1 VDLYRLWNEVSR
13 ICQLVIAAG
22 IAGALAQWRPGA
34 YLMAA
39 GLVALVAARTTI
51 AVVEY
56 RRVMSR
62 PWPAVQPVADDDW

>member
-1 VDLYRLWNEVSR
+1 MDIYRLWDVFSR
-13 ICQLVIAAG
+13 TCQLVIAAG
-22 IAGALAQWRPGA
+22 ICGALAQWRPGA

-39 GLVALVAARTTI
+39 GLVCLVAGRTAI

-62 PWPAVQPVADDDW
+62 PWPAVRPVADEDW